1 MRFMWQW
8 EQGSLESVICPGT
21 HSVSPPGPVPAAC
34 PVAGTGH
41 SLLLKSPACFKAW
54 SFLYGKLLLFSICT
68 KSFLPNLSNLGNTN
82 SPGIII
88 KVKNIL
94 KCQLHDFSRG
104 MNSSRAKMLLLYGKS
119 FLCLTVISWSSSVLR
134 GRMDPQAVLS
144 VEFCPQNWSKPL
156 WFYTCRRAAGS
167 RAVPWSVVLCGA
179 AHKEQQHDF
188 SEKNERKFSLGMDF
202 LKKPLGSF
210 QASLSRIT
218 GICMSVFTQAVTHCN
233 MRNPFPAEGR
243 NTTVTKFP
251 CSFSCFFSLIP
262 FVFLGFFFLVM
273 PILGAGF

>member
-1 MRFMWQW
+1 MHSSNRPFWLLWMRFMWQW

-104 MNSSRAKMLLLYGKS
+104 MSSSRAKMLLLYGKS

-144 VEFCPQNWSKPL
+144 VEFCPQNWSK
-156 WFYTCRRAAGS
+156 
-167 RAVPWSVVLCGA
+167 
-179 AHKEQQHDF
+179 
-188 SEKNERKFSLGMDF
+188 
-202 LKKPLGSF
+202 
-210 QASLSRIT
+210 LS
-218 GICMSVFTQAVTHCN
+218 GFT
-233 MRNPFPAEGR
+233 PAEGQLAAGLSHGVLSFVVQHTR
-243 NTTVTKFP
+243 NSNMISQRKMK
-251 CSFSCFFSLIP
+251 
-262 FVFLGFFFLVM
+262 GNLVWVW
-273 PILGAGF
+273 IF